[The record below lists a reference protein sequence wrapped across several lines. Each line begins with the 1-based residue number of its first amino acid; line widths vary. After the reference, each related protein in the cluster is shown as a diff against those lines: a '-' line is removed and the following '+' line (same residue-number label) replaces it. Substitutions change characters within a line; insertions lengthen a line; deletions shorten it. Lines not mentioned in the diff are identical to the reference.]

1 MKKVKHKECNLSYQ
15 VEGKGEPIVFIQGAG
30 VHGSGWQPQIEQLSR
45 EYSCLFF
52 DNRGIG
58 TSQPNGT
65 SLSIEQMSE
74 DVEVLM
80 DAENLESAHIV
91 GHSMGGLIA
100 LDFALT
106 RRKRVKSLSLLC
118 TFAKG
123 ADATKLS
130 LWMLWVG
137 LRTRIGTKSM
147 RRKAFLE
154 MVMPKSLL
162 VKENTD
168 ELAEKLA
175 PIFGHDLADQP
186 SIVMQQLMAMQSY
199 DATNR
204 LIELSVIPTLVV
216 SAKYDRIAPP
226 LLGQSI
232 ANRIK
237 GSRYVEIAEAAHGVT
252 IQYADKINSLL
263 IENIKVVNG

>member
-65 SLSIEQMSE
+65 KLSIGQMSE

-80 DAENLESAHIV
+80 DAENLESVHIV

-100 LDFALT
+100 LDFAVT

-118 TFAKG
+118 TFANG

-137 LRTRIGTKSM
+137 LCTTAI
-147 RRKAFLE
+147 
-154 MVMPKSLL
+154 
-162 VKENTD
+162 
-168 ELAEKLA
+168 
-175 PIFGHDLADQP
+175 
-186 SIVMQQLMAMQSY
+186 
-199 DATNR
+199 
-204 LIELSVIPTLVV
+204 
-216 SAKYDRIAPP
+216 
-226 LLGQSI
+226 
-232 ANRIK
+232 
-237 GSRYVEIAEAAHGVT
+237 
-252 IQYADKINSLL
+252 
-263 IENIKVVNG
+263 